1 MTASNHTEHYGL
13 SQYVQDDHPTYAGD
27 YNGDMSKIDEAI
39 YAASLT
45 GGTGGLTAV
54 AHDDTL
60 AGDGTTADALSVVG
74 SFGNATRLMKP
85 AASRF
90 DPNDCKDAGVYY
102 LSMQR
107 DDVNVANIPADL
119 RNSLISAS
127 LVVCRCGY
135 GSIDIAQLWLNRSG
149 GEGEPF
155 IAYRIHGD
163 AWTSWRRLAFADDIP
178 DVSALTS
185 RIAGLESRVSALTA
199 AVTPDVTGL
208 TAMQLDTQY
217 SDDYNI
223 VRTGMPTRSIE
234 SEEPH
239 HE

>member
-1 MTASNHTEHYGL
+1 MAASNHTEHYGL
-13 SQYVQDDHPTYAGD
+13 SQYVVDDRPTYTGD
-27 YNGDMSKIDEAI
+27 YNGDMSKIDAAI

-45 GGTGGLTAV
+45 GGTDGLTAV

-60 AGDGTTADALSVVG
+60 TGDGSTSDVLSVVG
-74 SFGNATRLMKP
+74 SFRNATRLMKP

-102 LSMQR
+102 VTMSR
-107 DDVNVANIPADL
+107 NDVNVGNVPSDL
-119 RNSLISAS
+119 RDSLIRAS

-135 GSIDIAQLWLNRSG
+135 GNVDIAQLWVNRSG
-149 GEGEPF
+149 GKGEPF
-155 IAYRIHGD
+155 IAYRVYSD
-163 AWTSWRRLAFADDIP
+163 AWTPWQRLAFVGDIP

-185 RIAGLESRVSALTA
+185 RIDALESQMKALTS
-199 AVTPDVTGL
+199 AVFPDVTGL
-208 TAMQLDTQY
+208 TAAQLDTQY
-217 SDDYNI
+217 LGDYNI

>member
-1 MTASNHTEHYGL
+1 MTATNHTEHYGL
-13 SQYVQDDHPTYAGD
+13 SQYMEDDHPTYTGD
-27 YNGDMSKIDEAI
+27 YNGDMSKIDAAI
-39 YAASLT
+39 YAASLA
-45 GGTGGLTAV
+45 GGTSGLATV
-54 AHDDTL
+54 AHDGTL
-60 AGDGTTADALSVVG
+60 TGDGTTADALSVVG
-74 SFGNATRLMKP
+74 SFRNATRLTKP

-90 DPNDCKDAGVYY
+90 DPNDCNDAGVYY
-102 LSMQR
+102 LAMTR
-107 DDVNVANIPADL
+107 NDVNVEHIPSDL
-119 RNSLISAS
+119 RDSFIRAS

-135 GSIDIAQLWLNRSG
+135 GNIDIAQLWLNRSG

-163 AWTSWRRLAFADDIP
+163 AWSSWRRLAFVSDIP

-185 RIAGLESRVSALTA
+185 RISALESRVSALTA
-199 AVTPDVTGL
+199 AVTPDATGL
-208 TAMQLDTQY
+208 TVTQLDTQY

-223 VRTGMPTRSIE
+223 IRTGMPTRSIE